1 MEKTSSSKCN
11 GFSLASARGLFWG
24 KQRQRVWIY
33 RLGRSGSVL
42 GWLTLGKIYFKW
54 LRMWRMENP
63 KGFGF
68 YL

>member
-1 MEKTSSSKCN
+1 MGFHSHSLG
-11 GFSLASARGLFWG
+11 GFSGG
-24 KQRQRVWIY
+24 KQQRRVWICN
-33 RLGRSGSVL
+33 LGCIGSVL

-54 LRMWRMENP
+54 LGMRRMENP